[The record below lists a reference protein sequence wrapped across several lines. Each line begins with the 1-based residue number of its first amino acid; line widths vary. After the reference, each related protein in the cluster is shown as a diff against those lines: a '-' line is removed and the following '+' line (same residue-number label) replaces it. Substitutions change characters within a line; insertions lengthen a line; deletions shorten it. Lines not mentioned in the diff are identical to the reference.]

1 MTAALGAFQLGL
13 FPVLMATLSL
23 GPQNTFVLRHGLARD
38 RVSLVAGVCLGC
50 DIVIIV
56 TATLGFGAVIAANPL
71 ATRLL
76 TGAGAG
82 YLLLGATR
90 MLRSACDGSAPPPLG
105 CSRGTPA
112 ATLLQAFGVSVL
124 NPLVWVATVLVLS
137 ALASTLSLP
146 LLPYFGLGA
155 ACGSLA
161 KFSLLS
167 FAARGLASLF
177 VRHSVRRGFDAL
189 AGTAM
194 LAMTL
199 IIAWP
204 IVSIVTVHSV
214 PARQTLGEFQACTDP
229 VAECASLFRPTTRP
243 VRLAVR
249 CRQAP
254 RECLSEPEATPLQ
267 VHWIE

>member
-13 FPVLMATLSL
+13 FPVLMAMLSL

-50 DIVIIV
+50 DIVIV
-56 TATLGFGAVIAANPL
+56 VAATLGFGAIIAANPL
-71 ATRLL
+71 TTRLL

-90 MLRSACDGSAPPPLG
+90 MLRGACDGRAPQPLG
-105 CSRGTPA
+105 CSRGTPL

-124 NPLVWVATVLVLS
+124 NPLVWVETVLVLS

-146 LLPYFGLGA
+146 LLPWFGLGA

-194 LAMTL
+194 LAMTV
-199 IIAWP
+199 IVAWP
-204 IVSIVTVHSV
+204 IVSIATVHAV
-214 PARQTLGEFQACTDP
+214 PAQQTLGGLRAGTDA
-229 VAECASLFRPTTRP
+229 VAEFASLFCPTTRP
-243 VRLAVR
+243 TRPAMRIAVHGG
-249 CRQAP
+249 QAP
-254 RECLSEPEATPLQ
+254 RECLREPR
-267 VHWIE
+267 